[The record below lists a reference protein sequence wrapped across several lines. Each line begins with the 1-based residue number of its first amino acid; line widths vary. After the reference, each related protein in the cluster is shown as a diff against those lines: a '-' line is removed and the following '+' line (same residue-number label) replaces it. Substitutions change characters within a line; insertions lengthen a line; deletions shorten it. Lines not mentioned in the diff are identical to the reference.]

1 VKSSWLQK
9 RSWEGTMMVGFTHVM
24 RFAKDVGDLVVF
36 MDAGVHCADRQA
48 GNDVYTTCPSLD
60 AGILA

>member
-1 VKSSWLQK
+1 
-9 RSWEGTMMVGFTHVM
+9 MVVFTHGM
-24 RFAKDVGDLVVF
+24 LFAKDVGDLVVF

-48 GNDVYTTCPSLD
+48 GNAVYTTRPSLD

>member
-1 VKSSWLQK
+1 
-9 RSWEGTMMVGFTHVM
+9 MMVVFTHGM
-24 RFAKDVGDLVVF
+24 LFAKDVGDLVVF

-48 GNDVYTTCPSLD
+48 GNAVYTTRPSLD